1 VRHGNAL
8 KRAAMDRVARRPL
21 PFRFAWAI
29 LSLALANAVG
39 FAQQEKNPK
48 STATPKSETRQTPT
62 ASPAPSPTP
71 ETTIDALTEA
81 ELLLVEDRFVNAIEN
96 SDAKELEELLH
107 PQFADAIKG
116 RESAITKRGF
126 IARVSNG
133 SVATYRVEKE
143 RKLTR
148 SGNLFTVEGLA
159 RDMSHDGWESRPEE
173 WVHVRRLWEKQST
186 RWLATAQIIN
196 PAQERDP
203 GKETQPPKEKRS
215 EPK

>member
-1 VRHGNAL
+1 MGCVGH
-8 KRAAMDRVARRPL
+8 RPL
-21 PFRFAWAI
+21 SFKFAWAI
-29 LSLALANAVG
+29 LAAVVLANTVL
-39 FAQQEKNPK
+39 FAQQEKHPEF
-48 STATPKSETRQTPT
+48 TATPGPETRQTPT
-62 ASPAPSPTP
+62 ASPAPSSTP

-81 ELLLVEDRFVNAIEN
+81 ELLLAEDRFVNAIEN
-96 SDAKELEELLH
+96 RDAKELEELLH

-126 IARVSNG
+126 IPRVSNG
-133 SVATYRVEKE
+133 SVPAYRVEKE

-148 SGNLFTVEGLA
+148 NGNLFTVEGLA

-186 RWLATAQIIN
+186 RWLATAQIIT
-196 PAQERDP
+196 PAEEPEP
-203 GKETQPPKEKRS
+203 GKETQPPKEKQN